1 MRTAW
6 GRFSSVGWFICR
18 CRLLGPCCSLIMAGP
33 GPRAPALPPAVLQ
46 DACLSFPT
54 LSLFWP
60 QQLQKGWPTGF
71 HSWFASRCRQKQ
83 PKRVYFWPNQNQI
96 QHVEPETPS
105 TWQGRAHHSSRC
117 PRGPELQEWVAAA
130 ASPEC
135 TEEKAAKQEGGDGDA
150 LLLSPHRNFLPATAK
165 DASRWGG
172 FAPGA
177 PRTSGHSSQNC
188 SLAQSL
194 HHGQGSRLCRQ
205 SHVECHH
212 HCRPLCIS
220 LPPSSSCVPPA
231 RQHLQSLKISQIL
244 YFGAKVLRSPTHS
257 VAWEEGDHP
266 PPPAHQLHRCVVAVP
281 TQRCHISKPVASQS
295 PW

>member
-18 CRLLGPCCSLIMAGP
+18 CRLLGPCCSLITAGP

-117 PRGPELQEWVAAA
+117 PGALSCRSGWQPQPPLSAQRKKQQNRKGGTETPFCCPPTATSSPPPPRMLRGGEVLLQEPPEPLATAPKIA
-130 ASPEC
+130 ASPRAS
-135 TEEKAAKQEGGDGDA
+135 T
-150 LLLSPHRNFLPATAK
+150 TAK
-165 DASRWGG
+165 GPGCAGRAMSSVTITAGPSASR
-172 FAPGA
+172 
-177 PRTSGHSSQNC
+177 C
-188 SLAQSL
+188 
-194 HHGQGSRLCRQ
+194 
-205 SHVECHH
+205 
-212 HCRPLCIS
+212 
-220 LPPSSSCVPPA
+220 
-231 RQHLQSLKISQIL
+231 
-244 YFGAKVLRSPTHS
+244 
-257 VAWEEGDHP
+257 HP
-266 PPPAHQLHRCVVAVP
+266 PPPVFLQLANIC
-281 TQRCHISKPVASQS
+281 SL
-295 PW
+295 